1 MIFVKKTICNLDGDL
16 IHLSKSESR
25 LLEYFLKRP
34 NQTVTYEQLFDYMW
48 EFEQPS
54 KEALKS
60 IVKEL
65 RKKIDNN
72 FIRNLYGV
80 GYLYEI

>member
-1 MIFVKKTICNLDGDL
+1 MTFVKKPFAM
-16 IHLSKSESR
+16 K
-25 LLEYFLKRP
+25 
-34 NQTVTYEQLFDYMW
+34 
-48 EFEQPS
+48 S

-72 FIRNLYGV
+72 FIKNLYGV
-80 GYLYEI
+80 GYVCEI